1 MMPKKISISVENGC
15 LLVMDKEKDEGILT
29 FNLDYLDY
37 DLIDQV
43 TRIILQFIQAIILE
57 EIPTKREKEG

>member
-1 MMPKKISISVENGC
+1 MPKKISISVENGC

-43 TRIILQFIQAIILE
+43 TRIILQFIQALILE

>member
-1 MMPKKISISVENGC
+1 MPKKISISIENGC